1 MNLRK
6 YFTHSMKGLRLIYGC
21 LTLVCAWT
29 LNFEAQLA
37 RAADLQPT
45 GIIEPFL
52 DVTLSTSV
60 PGIVTTRKF
69 EEGNFVKEG
78 AVILELDS
86 NLEELEVERRKIVRD
101 EKRRDFE
108 GTQRLFKTT
117 KGMSKDEVDKK
128 ESEYKVAAVEH
139 DMAVEQKRRRQLL
152 APNAGVITDIFIEV
166 GEACQS
172 YQPLVRVVDSRR
184 CYLITNVES
193 RQGSRLKLDQKVT
206 LEIDVGDSKVV
217 VPGAIV
223 FLSPVVDPASG
234 LQRVK
239 ILFENKDGRIRPGLT
254 GFMLSE
260 TQG

>member
-1 MNLRK
+1 MNLRN
-6 YFTHSMKGLRLIYGC
+6 FTHGVRDLRLIYGC
-21 LTLVCAWT
+21 LTLLCAWAVT
-29 LNFEAQLA
+29 VEASLA

-86 NLEELEVERRKIVRD
+86 NIEELEVERRKIVRD

-117 KGMSKDEVDKK
+117 KGMSKEEVDKK
-128 ESEYKVAAVEH
+128 EAEYKVAAVEY
-139 DMAVEQKRRRQLL
+139 DMAVEQKHRRQLI
-152 APNAGVITDIFIEV
+152 APSGGVITEILIEA
-166 GEACQS
+166 GEACQA

-184 CYLITNVES
+184 CYLITNVEG
-193 RQGSRLKLDQKVT
+193 RQANRLRLDQKVM
-206 LEIDVGDSKVV
+206 LEVDLGEGKVV

-234 LQRVK
+234 LQRIK